1 MSNVQGMT
9 SHESF
14 TRQVADA
21 ARSMQGLGTTQE
33 ILDEA
38 AVVAIEIIE
47 ACDLAGMSILTPD
60 GIDTPAGSGEALKR
74 LDELQFAL
82 KEGPCFDALRKHE
95 IVLSRNLATDERF
108 PTWGPRVAKEIG
120 VASIVSFRLFTG
132 QDTLGAMN
140 LYSRTLDAFDTED
153 VYNGAA
159 LAAHVSVA
167 LAEAQNVTNLETA
180 ISGRTAIGRAEGILM
195 ERFDLS
201 PAEAFAVLRRVSQD
215 RNVKLNRVAEE
226 LVRTRVT
233 PS

>member
-1 MSNVQGMT
+1 MASQ
-9 SHESF
+9 ESF

-21 ARSMQGLGTTQE
+21 ARSMQGLTTTQQV
-33 ILDEA
+33 LDEA
-38 AVVAIEIIE
+38 VVVATEIIE
-47 ACDLAGMSILTPD
+47 GCDLAGMSIRHRD
-60 GIDTPAGSGEALKR
+60 GIDTPAGSGEALRR
-74 LDELQFAL
+74 LDELQFEL

-95 IVLSRNLATDERF
+95 IVLCRDLATDERF

-120 VASIVSFRLFTG
+120 VASIVSFRLFTA

-153 VYNGAA
+153 VYNGEA

-180 ISGRTAIGRAEGILM
+180 ISGRTVIGRAEGILM

-201 PAEAFAVLRRVSQD
+201 PAQAFGVLRRVSQH
-215 RNVKLNRVAEE
+215 RNVRLNRVAEE
-226 LVRTRVT
+226 LVRTRET